1 MKVMAIATANAP
13 LTQEQLKEYLPREV
27 PATLKHYLSGEVEQF
42 WFREN
47 AGPIFLMNAESVEAA
62 RASLATLPLVAAGL
76 MSYDLMPVQ
85 PLMPLGLLI
94 QGK

>member
-1 MKVMAIATANAP
+1 MKIMAIATAKAP
-13 LTQEQLKEYLPREV
+13 LTPEQLKEHLPQEV
-27 PATLKHYLSGEVEQF
+27 PATLRHYLSGEVEQF
-42 WFREN
+42 WFREG

-76 MSYDLMPVQ
+76 MSYELMALT
-85 PLMPLGLLI
+85 PLTPLGLLI